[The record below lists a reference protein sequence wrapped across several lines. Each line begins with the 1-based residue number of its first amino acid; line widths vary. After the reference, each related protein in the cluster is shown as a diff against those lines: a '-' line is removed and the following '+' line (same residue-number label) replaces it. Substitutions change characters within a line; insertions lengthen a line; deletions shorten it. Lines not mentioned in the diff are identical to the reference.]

1 MKNLA
6 FLLIATMSIALVGC
20 DNDFISQQTTANS
33 IVIDGNDNDW
43 GEENITLAQNV
54 SLGIKN
60 DNQYLYLYFTAP
72 IKTISSEILEQEI
85 AFQFQTKNG
94 KKVGLKF
101 KDEQPKLA
109 GKNENDKRAKP
120 KGQQRKAEDSTKSG
134 EERIPDNKTNF
145 EIIERKIEIFAK
157 TIEVTNFRGNSK
169 TYELER
175 TFGTEAKIGVNKQN
189 FVFEMKIPYNN
200 DVSFPFRLNN
210 AGKDEIFVS
219 MEITPKE
226 RERKFDQNQQFSQD
240 GNSSKQE
247 NRPPRGGSKG
257 GGMGKSDKERKQSA
271 LSHKFSI
278 VLNQN

>member
-6 FLLIATMSIALVGC
+6 FLLIATMSIALIGC
-20 DNDFISQQTTANS
+20 DNDFISQQTTDNS
-33 IVIDGNDNDW
+33 IVIDGNDDDW

-54 SLGIKN
+54 YLGIKN
-60 DNQYLYLYFTAP
+60 DNQYLYLCFTAP
-72 IKTISSEILEQEI
+72 IKTISSEILEKEI
-85 AFQFQTKNG
+85 AFQFKTKNG

-109 GKNENDKRAKP
+109 GKNKNDEKP
-120 KGQQRKAEDSTKSG
+120 EPKERRPKDEDSTKSG

-145 EIIERKIEIFAK
+145 ELIERKIEIFAK
-157 TIEVTNFRGNSK
+157 TIEVTNFRGNIK
-169 TYELER
+169 TYDLER

-210 AGKDEIFVS
+210 ASKDEIFVS
-219 MEITPKE
+219 MEILPKE

-240 GNSSKQE
+240 GSSSKQE
-247 NRPPRGGSKG
+247 NRPPRGDGKG
-257 GGMGKSDKERKQSA
+257 GGMGKNDKERKHSA